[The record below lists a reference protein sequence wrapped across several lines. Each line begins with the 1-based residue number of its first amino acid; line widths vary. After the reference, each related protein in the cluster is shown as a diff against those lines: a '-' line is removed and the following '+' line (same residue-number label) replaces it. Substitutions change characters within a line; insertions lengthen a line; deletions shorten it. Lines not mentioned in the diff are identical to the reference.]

1 MVIGRKKIYY
11 GWIIVA
17 VGVIMMMSYGIVNNC
32 ISLYVVPICSELG
45 FTRKAG
51 AFMST
56 LYSAGGMLVSAV
68 SSSLYQAMPVKK
80 SMRVAAVTLSAAY
93 FCYFFADKLWQF
105 YIISAVAGCAMWLL
119 AYVPYAIILSNWFHK
134 RTGFVIGLT
143 YMGTGIG
150 GMLFSPV
157 VGRLIETVGWRE
169 CFAIMSII
177 VAFAVI
183 PGSFIV
189 RDKPEEKGLLPYGER
204 NADEAARH
212 ISEPEGMYFH
222 DIIRSPRFYAIAIGL
237 SALSFVNTGFA
248 GTFAAYMSDLG
259 YPISVASAVVSGNMA
274 SLAVGKISLGW
285 IYDKL
290 GNIAGTAL
298 SGAFLAGA
306 VVAGLLMPGTLPI
319 ICEIALFSLGFAF
332 GSVAIPIISM
342 AAFGERSFS
351 RVNGTFMAVT
361 GIAAAMGPVFSGHI
375 CDTTGSYA
383 GSYRAYV
390 VIAAVFTVVIILC
403 LAKSKERTFNR
414 T

>member
-68 SSSLYQAMPVKK
+68 SSSLYQAIPVKK

-248 GTFAAYMSDLG
+248 GTFAAYRTS
-259 YPISVASAVVSGNMA
+259 
-274 SLAVGKISLGW
+274 
-285 IYDKL
+285 
-290 GNIAGTAL
+290 
-298 SGAFLAGA
+298 
-306 VVAGLLMPGTLPI
+306 
-319 ICEIALFSLGFAF
+319 
-332 GSVAIPIISM
+332 AIPYPWLRLWYQAIW
-342 AAFGERSFS
+342 
-351 RVNGTFMAVT
+351 
-361 GIAAAMGPVFSGHI
+361 PPWQ
-375 CDTTGSYA
+375 
-383 GSYRAYV
+383 
-390 VIAAVFTVVIILC
+390 
-403 LAKSKERTFNR
+403 
-414 T
+414 

>member
-17 VGVIMMMSYGIVNNC
+17 VGVIMMMAYGIVNNC
-32 ISLYVVPICSELG
+32 VSLYVVPICDDLG

-56 LYSAGGMLVSAV
+56 LYSAGGMLVSAI
-68 SSSLYQAMPVKK
+68 SSSLYQFISVKK
-80 SMRVAAVTLSAAY
+80 SMRISAVTLSAAY

-105 YIISAVAGCAMWLL
+105 YLISAIAGCAMWLIT
-119 AYVPYAIILSNWFHK
+119 YVPYAIILSNWFHK
-134 RTGFVIGLT
+134 RKGFVIGLT
-143 YMGTGIG
+143 YMGTGLG

-157 VGRLIETVGWRE
+157 VGRIIDMVGWRE

-189 RDKPEEKGLLPYGER
+189 RDKPEEKGLLPYGEG
-204 NADEAARH
+204 NAEEAARH
-212 ISEPEGMYFH
+212 ISEPEGMCFH
-222 DIIRSPRFYAIAIGL
+222 DIIRSPSFYAIAIGL
-237 SALSFVNTGFA
+237 SALSFANTGFA

-274 SLAVGKISLGW
+274 SLALGKMSLGW

-290 GNIAGTAL
+290 GSIVGTAL
-298 SGAFLAGA
+298 SGAFLAA
-306 VVAGLLMPGTLPI
+306 AIAAGLLMPGTLPV
-319 ICEIALFSLGFAF
+319 ICEIVMFSLGFAF

-351 RVNGTFMAVT
+351 KVNGAFMAVT
-361 GIAAAMGPVFSGHI
+361 GIAAAMGPVFSGHV

-383 GSYRAYV
+383 ASYMAYV
-390 VIAAVFTVVIILC
+390 VITVVFTAVIILC
-403 LAKSKERTFNR
+403 LAKSKEKSFDRT
-414 T
+414 

>member
-68 SSSLYQAMPVKK
+68 SSSLYQAIPVKK

-105 YIISAVAGCAMWLL
+105 YIISAVAGCAMWLI

-204 NADEAARH
+204 NADEAARRAERGRALLPVPRLRRQQLYVGPGAA
-212 ISEPEGMYFH
+212 SQRRH
-222 DIIRSPRFYAIAIGL
+222 DR
-237 SALSFVNTGFA
+237 
-248 GTFAAYMSDLG
+248 
-259 YPISVASAVVSGNMA
+259 
-274 SLAVGKISLGW
+274 
-285 IYDKL
+285 
-290 GNIAGTAL
+290 
-298 SGAFLAGA
+298 
-306 VVAGLLMPGTLPI
+306 
-319 ICEIALFSLGFAF
+319 
-332 GSVAIPIISM
+332 
-342 AAFGERSFS
+342 
-351 RVNGTFMAVT
+351 
-361 GIAAAMGPVFSGHI
+361 
-375 CDTTGSYA
+375 
-383 GSYRAYV
+383 
-390 VIAAVFTVVIILC
+390 
-403 LAKSKERTFNR
+403 
-414 T
+414 

>member
-1 MVIGRKKIYY
+1 MVVGRKKIYY

-68 SSSLYQAMPVKK
+68 SSSLYQAISVKK

-222 DIIRSPRFYAIAIGL
+222 
-237 SALSFVNTGFA
+237 
-248 GTFAAYMSDLG
+248 G
-259 YPISVASAVVSGNMA
+259 YNQKS
-274 SLAVGKISLGW
+274 
-285 IYDKL
+285 
-290 GNIAGTAL
+290 
-298 SGAFLAGA
+298 
-306 VVAGLLMPGTLPI
+306 
-319 ICEIALFSLGFAF
+319 E
-332 GSVAIPIISM
+332 
-342 AAFGERSFS
+342 
-351 RVNGTFMAVT
+351 
-361 GIAAAMGPVFSGHI
+361 
-375 CDTTGSYA
+375 
-383 GSYRAYV
+383 
-390 VIAAVFTVVIILC
+390 ILC
-403 LAKSKERTFNR
+403 NSHRPFRAELCKYRLCR
-414 T
+414 HVRGLYV